1 MLTLPYQTTLCRGLY
16 PPEAMLR
23 TMNAIRRADLEFPL
37 PKMRTP
43 SGNVL
48 ANAVF
53 VTPRDEH
60 KDVPS
65 FTQFLNMGD
74 EINPKLVIDARPYMR
89 FDQRSDTYRLTAEND
104 YAFQCIRMAL
114 TLRLLDGDLR
124 VFSRLGDVPAK
135 TFVRWITVQLATN
148 FALPL
153 DTQIAIS
160 IVCGYYYY
168 GLVTGGEGLAELEE
182 RHRLAPMVA
191 RATMAPLN
199 TVLDY
204 AERIQPMPDAAAL
217 AHQLS
222 EHTGTIRLRDI
233 KYADLYKLMAATWGG
248 HGARENVGA
257 ALEHLPTFIAMVYC
271 ALDERSYRK
280 TVLARR
286 AETSGRQPEQK
297 VFTDGVFRLIAEQ
310 FEKP

>member
-16 PPEAMLR
+16 PPEGLAR
-23 TMNAIRRADLEFPL
+23 VMNAVRRADLEFPL
-37 PKMRTP
+37 PRVKTP

-48 ANAVF
+48 SHAVF

-65 FTQFLNMGD
+65 FTQFMNMGD
-74 EINPKLVIDARPYMR
+74 DLKPKLVIDARPYMR
-89 FDQRSDTYRLTAEND
+89 WDQRSDTYRLTAEND
-104 YAFQCIRMAL
+104 YAFQATRMAL
-114 TLRLLDGDLR
+114 TLRLMEGDLQ
-124 VFSRLGDVPAK
+124 VFSRLGDIPAK

-153 DTQIAIS
+153 ETQIAVS

-168 GLVTGGEGLAELEE
+168 GLVTGGGGLAEADE

-204 AERIQPMPDAAAL
+204 AERIQPMPDASAL
-217 AHQLS
+217 AQQLS

-233 KYADLYKLMAATWGG
+233 KYADLYKLLAASWSG
-248 HGARENVGA
+248 HNARENVGA
-257 ALEHLPTFIAMVYC
+257 ALEHLPTFIAMVFC

-280 TVLARR
+280 TVMARR
-286 AETSGRQPEQK
+286 AETAGRQPDQK
-297 VFTDGVFRLIAEQ
+297 VFTTNVFRLVADQ
-310 FEKP
+310 FE